1 MLGKARGYETT
12 CFRIAHRG
20 DGAPCHCY
28 EQTISVY
35 KSFNSFQAFRK
46 RLSTI
51 RTEAARESWSSC
63 GAFKSHIELTTDF
76 SQIHRGQL
84 TSCLPSHRKEI
95 SHTVSGH
102 LVAVLLTEISTCAA
116 ASATCPQLG
125 RRIAGLTA
133 TSILL
138 RTSARQKPWL
148 GWVGKKAST
157 FDAFFATSKA
167 FSPRACPLSASGGLG
182 WLWSVQFFVVS
193 LLAFSASNWPLGLE

>member
-1 MLGKARGYETT
+1 MMVLHATATNKQSPSTRVSTR
-12 CFRIAHRG
+12 FR
-20 DGAPCHCY
+20 PC
-28 EQTISVY
+28 S
-35 KSFNSFQAFRK
+35 RK

-116 ASATCPQLG
+116 ASATRPQPG

-148 GWVGKKAST
+148 GRVGKKAST

-182 WLWSVQFFVVS
+182 WLWSVQFFVVP

>member
-1 MLGKARGYETT
+1 MVLHATATNKQSPSTQEFQLVSGL
-12 CFRIAHRG
+12 
-20 DGAPCHCY
+20 AP
-28 EQTISVY
+28 ENGFPQFVP
-35 KSFNSFQAFRK
+35 KLPA
-46 RLSTI
+46 
-51 RTEAARESWSSC
+51 C

-116 ASATCPQLG
+116 ASATRPQPG

-148 GWVGKKAST
+148 GRVGKKAST